1 MLFSTA
7 ADSHTIPP
15 FAAFASHYCPIP
27 NCNTR
32 RMYPQY
38 AHPALDPI
46 NGILPAGAMYHQ
58 PPPPPLQYSFQP
70 AASFQ
75 STAPTHPIQYPC
87 VVAPPLEP
95 LPSATDVPQTLGL
108 PIHQLAEFASSMVYL
123 MWHARRPSV
132 MALHSESL
140 SPTSSSEPGAEKEEQ
155 STQDDHDDTH
165 NHQQDTQHR
174 ETAHIANGTSN
185 AFKKFSRQASIIIS
199 AFYYYPS

>member
-1 MLFSTA
+1 
-7 ADSHTIPP
+7 
-15 FAAFASHYCPIP
+15 
-27 NCNTR
+27 
-32 RMYPQY
+32 MYPQY

-46 NGILPAGAMYHQ
+46 HGMVPAGAMYHQ
-58 PPPPPLQYSFQP
+58 PPLQYSYQTPASFQP
-70 AASFQ
+70 AA
-75 STAPTHPIQYPC
+75 TGHPIQQYPC
-87 VVAPPLEP
+87 VPPLEP

-155 STQDDHDDTH
+155 STEDDDTTLSH
-165 NHQQDTQHR
+165 SNQQQDTQHR

-185 AFKKFSRQASIIIS
+185 AFKKFSRQASIIIIS
-199 AFYYYPS
+199 LLLVHL